1 MASNITFSEYNETG
15 PTLLNNKDHK
25 IQATFRMSPVH
36 VTTVNTLRRQILAA
50 IPTVG
55 FKTEPPEA
63 SDVHITTNTTPLV
76 NEMLM
81 HRIGMVP
88 LCVSDLST
96 FNPEDYE
103 FRLNIDNIGKSLVN
117 VSAADFT
124 VVKTATTELPE
135 SILET
140 KDFFPPDPI
149 TEKTPLIT
157 VLRPRYNLDSPS
169 ERLVIRAK
177 ASIGTGRDNMRYSAV
192 AQCSYEYTLDNDE
205 SRQNSIFLT
214 WLATSKKVPD
224 SASIT
229 PERLGEL
236 RREFNCLEVQRC
248 YLQNEKGEPYDF
260 MFHVESVG
268 VYSVPRIVELGL
280 QACEDIVTPYTT
292 LNTDM
297 VENITISTPANR
309 MAVADT
315 EDAVYE
321 FTFRKEEHTLGNL
334 LQTFLVERHVEGTEM
349 PRIKYAGYKIPHPL
363 KQEMVLIVAPLDG
376 DVMSARKAIASVCRF
391 LKGYFAD
398 ARISWL
404 KTPKAAPRVLDAEI
418 SSFVPI
424 VADVASVAT
433 KTKGRTKK

>member
-1 MASNITFSEYNETG
+1 MASGITFSEYIETG
-15 PTLLNNKDHK
+15 PILLNNKDRK
-25 IQATFRMSPVH
+25 IQATFRVSPVH
-36 VTTVNTLRRQILAA
+36 VTTVNALRRQILAA

-81 HRIGMVP
+81 HRIGMIPIAVE
-88 LCVSDLST
+88 DLST
-96 FNPEDYE
+96 FNPDDYE
-103 FRLNIDNIGKSLVN
+103 FRLNIENIGKSLVN

-124 VVKTATTELPE
+124 VVKTSTPEQPE
-135 SILET
+135 SVLAT
-140 KDFFPPDPI
+140 QDYFPVDPI
-149 TEKTPLIT
+149 TGKTPLIT

-177 ASIGTGRDNMRYSAV
+177 ASVGTGRDNMRYSAV
-192 AQCSYEYTLDNDE
+192 AQCSYEYTLDQDK
-205 SRQNSIFLT
+205 SRQNGMFLH

-224 SASIT
+224 STKIT

-236 RREFNCLEVQRC
+236 RREFDCLEVQRC
-248 YLQNEKGEPYDF
+248 YLQNAKGEPYDF
-260 MFHVESVG
+260 IFHIESVG
-268 VYSVPRIVELGL
+268 VYSCPRIVELGL
-280 QACEDIVTPYTT
+280 RACEDIVTPYTT

-334 LQTFLVERHVEGTEM
+334 LQTFLVERHVEGTEQ

-376 DVMSARKAIASVCRF
+376 NVMSARGAIASVCKF
-391 LKGYFAD
+391 LKAYFAD
-398 ARISWL
+398 ARDVWL
-404 KTPKAAPRVLDAEI
+404 KTPKGGPVEAPVITQA
-418 SSFVPI
+418 
-424 VADVASVAT
+424 VAPPVAPA
-433 KTKGRTKK
+433 KAKGRAKK